1 MRLSAPAINKAQS
14 VAVFAALLGLV
25 VTLQVL
31 GGAYASGFWRVSGRA
46 GPSRDLVDG
55 PGLPCRPRFP
65 PPVAVSQQYYF
76 YYPKVAIG
84 VWPPGFYAALGMWF
98 LIFGA
103 SRASALIFIALIAA
117 TTATTTYFSG
127 KRLIGRW
134 AGLLAV
140 VLFIG
145 SPLVQESSARVMT
158 GRREHHVGVHRVL
171 SSNPG
176 WHWYA
181 SSLYVYARNPMASLG
196 LAPPALRLDSLKALI
211 VHKELR

>member
-1 MRLSAPAINKAQS
+1 LRNVVVLCSIRRRTAVLSLDKKSQTQ
-14 VAVFAALLGLV
+14 ALDR
-25 VTLQVL
+25 TQ
-31 GGAYASGFWRVSGRA
+31 
-46 GPSRDLVDG
+46 
-55 PGLPCRPRFP
+55 
-65 PPVAVSQQYYF
+65 
-76 YYPKVAIG
+76 
-84 VWPPGFYAALGMWF
+84 PGFPMK
-98 LIFGA
+98 
-103 SRASALIFIALIAA
+103 RV
-117 TTATTTYFSG
+117 SG

-181 SSLYVYARNPMASLG
+181 NSLYVYARNPMASLG